1 MLIIIKAMGLLLLMS
16 LAGGVILWLFL
27 DVLRKK
33 KKEKSEDGRWKKDK
47 IKKLEGAM
55 CGN

>member
-16 LAGGVILWLFL
+16 LIGGVILWLFL

-33 KKEKSEDGRWKKDK
+33 KKEKK
-47 IKKLEGAM
+47 
-55 CGN
+55 

>member
-33 KKEKSEDGRWKKDK
+33 KKK
-47 IKKLEGAM
+47 
-55 CGN
+55 